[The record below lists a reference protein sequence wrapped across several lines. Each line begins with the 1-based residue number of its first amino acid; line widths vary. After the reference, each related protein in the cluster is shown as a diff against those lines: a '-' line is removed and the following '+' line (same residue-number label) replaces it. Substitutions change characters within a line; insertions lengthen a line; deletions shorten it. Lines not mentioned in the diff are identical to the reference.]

1 MDGAEEDAGAIRQL
15 ILEHFEG
22 MRWDNETPP
31 DWDRFRADFMPCA
44 QLFPAARPAAAKCVE
59 DFIERMEGVAANS
72 LQTFEEHTRKVSV
85 HCFGNVAMAMGM
97 SWMLENGT
105 EENRD
110 ISVYLLVKSEGRW
123 QIVAHAWH
131 PMAPGDE
138 LPDAL
143 K

>member
-1 MDGAEEDAGAIRQL
+1 MQ
-15 ILEHFEG
+15 
-22 MRWDNETPP
+22 
-31 DWDRFRADFMPCA
+31 
-44 QLFPAARPAAAKCVE
+44 
-59 DFIERMEGVAANS
+59 
-72 LQTFEEHTRKVSV
+72 
-85 HCFGNVAMAMGM
+85 CFGNVAMAMGM

-110 ISVYLLVKSEGRW
+110 ISVYLLVKSDGRW

-143 K
+143 R

>member
-1 MDGAEEDAGAIRQL
+1 
-15 ILEHFEG
+15 
-22 MRWDNETPP
+22 
-31 DWDRFRADFMPCA
+31 
-44 QLFPAARPAAAKCVE
+44 
-59 DFIERMEGVAANS
+59 
-72 LQTFEEHTRKVSV
+72 
-85 HCFGNVAMAMGM
+85 MAMGM

-110 ISVYLLVKSEGRW
+110 ISVYLLVKSDGRW

-143 K
+143 R